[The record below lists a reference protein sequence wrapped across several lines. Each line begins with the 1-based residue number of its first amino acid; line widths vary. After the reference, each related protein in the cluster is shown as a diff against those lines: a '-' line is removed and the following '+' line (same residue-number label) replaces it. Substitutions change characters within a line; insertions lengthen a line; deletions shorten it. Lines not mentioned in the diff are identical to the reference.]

1 MRAAKAMMIF
11 FMGPQ
16 CDGDGV
22 ISLGKRCEEFDLE

>member
-1 MRAAKAMMIF
+1 MRAAKAMIMF

-22 ISLGKRCEEFDLE
+22 ISLGKRCKEFDLK